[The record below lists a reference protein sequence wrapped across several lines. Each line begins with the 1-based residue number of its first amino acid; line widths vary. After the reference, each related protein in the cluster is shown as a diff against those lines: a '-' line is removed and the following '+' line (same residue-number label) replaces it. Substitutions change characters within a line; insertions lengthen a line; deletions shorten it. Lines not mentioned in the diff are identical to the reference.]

1 MPSLTAALLLAFAL
15 GLLPAILVPAVRRA
29 LINGSRAVTRHADLW
44 RLPVAF
50 TVAYAAFRIAGDLL
64 LHARTGDPLPLAN
77 FPDPTPNAFAAVLPA
92 LEGVASVFNVFVA
105 TMPLAAWFALL
116 LLLNR
121 GGLLGELHRALRKRF
136 PGWRGLTLL
145 AGLAVGAIAALLKP
159 PLQLALPEVAPH
171 LPWVVPVLLGVFAAA
186 FELVL
191 GVAMLTH
198 LMLLTHVWLRGLSFH
213 PAELRRLTVRRT
225 GFVLKW
231 SLVLVALTVTFVVLP
246 IYAAL
251 LVGADA
257 PLFAQAEDFSRFVG
271 RPIVLAVAIV
281 CLPLP
286 AILAFHNESLRAA
299 LRDAARLLRRH
310 ALPFAAFVL
319 LTATAMFAL
328 AYGRDAARAAWGA
341 ESWAGFG
348 AQLALAVV
356 EGGLTGW
363 LIAAWVC
370 LYKGLPAGRKEVLF

>member
-1 MPSLTAALLLAFAL
+1 MPTPFATLLLALAL
-15 GLLPAILVPAVRRA
+15 GLLPAVLVPPVRRA
-29 LINGSRAVTRHADLW
+29 LINGSRAVARYADLW

-64 LHARTGDPLPLAN
+64 LHARTGDPLPGTD
-77 FPDPTPNAFAAVLPA
+77 FPEPMPGAFPAIEPA

-105 TMPLAAWFALL
+105 TTPLAAWFALL

-121 GGLLGELHRALRKRF
+121 GGLFGELHRALRKRF
-136 PGWRGLTLL
+136 PGWRGAVLL
-145 AGLAVGAIAALLKP
+145 AGLGVGAVAAVLKP

-171 LPWVVPVLLGVFAAA
+171 LPWLAPVAVGVFAAA

-191 GVAMLTH
+191 GVAMLTY

-213 PAELRRLTVRRT
+213 PAELRRLTVRRM

-231 SLVLVALTVTFVVLP
+231 SLGLAGLVMVVVVLP

-257 PLFAQAEDFSRFVG
+257 EVFAAADDFSRSVG
-271 RPIVLAVAIV
+271 RPIVLLVAIV

-286 AILAFHNESLRAA
+286 VILTFHNESLRAA
-299 LRDAARLLRRH
+299 LGDAAHLLRRH
-310 ALPFAAFVL
+310 AVPFAAFVL
-319 LTATAMFAL
+319 FTATAMFAL
-328 AYGRDAARAAWGA
+328 AYGRDAARAAWGG